1 MFHETYEQM
10 THFGSD
16 GGEFPEELK
25 RARAEFEQRTGEM
38 FETDQSFERRIAAF
52 LEWYV
57 LDRFLT
63 FAPNKTPAMLFIE
76 AKAPQLTTPELNR
89 LRALT
94 RTTLSLFEYKK
105 AKDDHLSVVDLLD
118 GSKVDVF
125 ERRKPAG
132 LDSGD
137 ILEARLVPYDDKLL
151 FSESFTFHPRN
162 SRKSIKRAAKTFRK
176 AVIPPSRVDFV
187 HRVAYFTNR
196 CERYKHVD
204 PAQIFAEL
212 ERYQVPE
219 PGAARAATASP

>member
-10 THFGSD
+10 THFASA
-16 GGEFPEELK
+16 GEFTEELK

-38 FETDQSFERRIAAF
+38 FETDQNFERRIAAF

-76 AKAPQLTTPELNR
+76 AEAPKLTTPDLNR

-94 RTTLSLFEYKK
+94 RTTLSLFEYKR
-105 AKDDHLSVVDLLD
+105 AKDDHLMVVDVLD
-118 GSKVDVF
+118 GSKIEVF
-125 ERRKPAG
+125 ERRKPVG
-132 LDSGD
+132 LDGGD
-137 ILEARLVPYDDKLL
+137 ILEARLVPYDEKLL
-151 FSESFTFHPRN
+151 FSEAFTFHPRN
-162 SRKSIKRAAKTFRK
+162 GRKSIKKAAKTFRK
-176 AVIPPSRVDFV
+176 AIILPSRVDFV
-187 HRVAYFTNR
+187 HKVAYFTNR

-212 ERYQVPE
+212 ERYHVPE
-219 PGAARAATASP
+219 SASARLAATSA